1 MKFSKK
7 AFLRHADTHMKR
19 RITKK
24 ELDCIDVNNVTFDK
38 NDRFG
43 RVDYEYEGEHL
54 YLYPV
59 QREWC
64 E

>member
-7 AFLRHADTHMKR
+7 AFLKHADTHMKR
-19 RITKK
+19 LITKK
-24 ELDCIDVNNVTFDK
+24 ELDYIDGNDVTFD
-38 NDRFG
+38 NDQFG